1 MKAKPRYWF
10 KAKSYGWG
18 WYPATWQ
25 GWFILLGY
33 IAIVVWLASDMD
45 REINSAFDMLLGFLV
60 SLVFLTSTL
69 ILICY
74 QTGEPPRW
82 RWGKHS

>member
-1 MKAKPRYWF
+1 MKAKRPYWF
-10 KAKSYGWG
+10 KAKNYGWG

-33 IAIVVWLASDMD
+33 VGLVVWLTGEMNNELNSMGD
-45 REINSAFDMLLGFLV
+45 RALGFFV
-60 SLVFLTSTL
+60 SLIFLTTTL